1 MLDKKRRLTS
11 HTFIGSLSDW
21 LNLQCRRMLDINCQ
35 KRYLN
40 NTWLENLYIVL
51 ITDAISCISNGTSAI
66 SWLNESALLI
76 PILSWQLSTA
86 LPFLDFDK
94 HRTQI
99 TFLATTVCNVGSPL
113 VIQIQAALKLTAEAS
128 WRGGGSFKST
138 GLLKILT
145 WKNTF

>member
-35 KRYLN
+35 KKYLK
-40 NTWLENLYIVL
+40 NTRLENIL

-76 PILSWQLSTA
+76 PILS
-86 LPFLDFDK
+86 
-94 HRTQI
+94 
-99 TFLATTVCNVGSPL
+99 
-113 VIQIQAALKLTAEAS
+113 
-128 WRGGGSFKST
+128 
-138 GLLKILT
+138 
-145 WKNTF
+145 